1 LGRLSSQIDLVGLSL
16 LEIAVE
22 HSIKESGAV
31 AEKSLWQEVALEFY
45 RDFDSGVIVEI
56 NESCLFRA
64 QVVA

>member
-1 LGRLSSQIDLVGLSL
+1 
-16 LEIAVE
+16 VE